1 MFRQI
6 TLAACGLSAVLAT
19 VARAE
24 GEPGVVVE
32 LYTSQGCSSCPPAD
46 ALMGELAGMPGVI
59 GLALHVD
66 YWDYIGWTD
75 TFADARFTDRQ
86 KAYAHAAGERMIY
99 TPQMIVAGA
108 ARVEGNQPGL
118 VAAAIAESAATP
130 DALALDLQRDGDRLL
145 VTAQGSAALPQ
156 GSTVQ
161 LVRYRDAASVQIDRG
176 ENAGLDVQYRNIVTS
191 WQKIGEWSGAG
202 PFTLETAVTGPEP
215 LVVIVQEPGPAR
227 ILAAARLK

>member
-46 ALMGELAGMPGVI
+46 ALMGELAGMPGV
-59 GLALHVD
+59 
-66 YWDYIGWTD
+66 
-75 TFADARFTDRQ
+75 
-86 KAYAHAAGERMIY
+86 
-99 TPQMIVAGA
+99 IVAGA